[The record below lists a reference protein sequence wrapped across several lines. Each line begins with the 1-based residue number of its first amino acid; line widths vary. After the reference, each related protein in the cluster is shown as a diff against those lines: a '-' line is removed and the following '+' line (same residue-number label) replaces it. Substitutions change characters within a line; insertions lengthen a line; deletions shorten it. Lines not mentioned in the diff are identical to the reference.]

1 MLKGLKI
8 FLIAALFA
16 AVIFGF
22 IAGATTVSM
31 VDAKSTDKYEKL
43 SLFTKVMHLLETTYV
58 EEVDVKK
65 LIYGGIK
72 GMLQELDPHS
82 AFLDPNDYKEMK
94 ESTTGEFGGV
104 GIEIT
109 KKENI
114 ITIISPIED
123 TPAWE
128 AGLKSMDKI
137 IKINDESTA
146 EMDLQAAVSKMR
158 GSPGTKVKL
167 TILREGKQKPI
178 DFTIIRKIIKIVSVK
193 SMMLPDD
200 YAYIRISTFNESTVN
215 DLKKALTKLEKSTT
229 KGKKMNGILL
239 DLRNNP
245 GGLLDQAVGVA
256 DLFLASGVIVSVQG
270 RDKDK
275 KIVEY
280 AKPNNLDSETVP
292 MVVLVNQA
300 SASAA
305 EIVAGALQD
314 NKRAVVIGQKTFG
327 KGSVQTLVE
336 LDDKSA
342 IKYTIALYYT
352 PSGKS
357 IQAKG
362 IEPDVTILS
371 IDPSVMQDEQ
381 LLENDTKE
389 KYGEA
394 KLKGHFENADNNNND
409 DQKSIIDKIYD
420 RAERGLNKKL
430 KGQDLKK
437 VVDINYD
444 YQVNMAYNYLKV
456 YAMGLSKDK
465 NIQLDQPAPAVE
477 TTKPAKKK

>member
-1 MLKGLKI
+1 MFKGLKVL
-8 FLIAALFA
+8 LITALFA

-43 SLFTKVMHLLETTYV
+43 SLFTKVMHLLENTYV
-58 EEVDVKK
+58 EDVDIKK

-109 KKENI
+109 KKDNV

-146 EMDLQAAVSKMR
+146 DMELQAAVSKMR
-158 GSPGTKVKL
+158 GSSGTKVKL
-167 TILREGKQKPI
+167 TILREGKQKPLEFNI
-178 DFTIIRKIIKIVSVK
+178 VRKIIKIVSVK

-215 DLKKALTKLEKSTT
+215 DLKKALTKLEKTA
-229 KGKKMNGILL
+229 KDKKINGILI

-245 GGLLDQAVGVA
+245 GGLLDQAVGVS
-256 DLFLASGVIVSVQG
+256 DLFLTNGIIVSVQG

-275 KIVEY
+275 KIIEY
-280 AKPNNLDSETVP
+280 AKANNLTSEAVP

-314 NKRAVVIGQKTFG
+314 NKRAVIIGQKTFG

-362 IEPDVTILS
+362 IEPDVTVLS
-371 IDPSVMQDEQ
+371 IDPSVMQE
-381 LLENDTKE
+381 EKMIEEDTKQ
-389 KYGEA
+389 KFGEA
-394 KLKGHFENADNNNND
+394 KLKGHFENNGDSEES
-409 DQKSIIDKIYD
+409 KSVIDKIYEK
-420 RAERGLNKKL
+420 AERGLTKKL
-430 KGQDLKK
+430 KDQDIKK
-437 VVDINYD
+437 VVDIDYD

-456 YAMGLSKDK
+456 YAMGAEK
-465 NIQLDQPAPAVE
+465 NKGIKLDQTNPSVVAPD
-477 TTKPAKKK
+477 KKK

>member
-1 MLKGLKI
+1 
-8 FLIAALFA
+8 
-16 AVIFGF
+16 
-22 IAGATTVSM
+22 
-31 VDAKSTDKYEKL
+31 
-43 SLFTKVMHLLETTYV
+43 
-58 EEVDVKK
+58 
-65 LIYGGIK
+65 
-72 GMLQELDPHS
+72 
-82 AFLDPNDYKEMK
+82 MK

-109 KKENI
+109 KKDNI

-146 EMDLQAAVSKMR
+146 EMELQAAVSRMR
-158 GSPGTKVKL
+158 GSAGTKVKL
-167 TILREGKQKPI
+167 TILREGKQKPLE
-178 DFTIIRKIIKIVSVK
+178 FTIIRKIIKIVSVK
-193 SMMLPDD
+193 SMMLPND
-200 YAYIRISTFNESTVN
+200 YAYIRISTFNESTVS
-215 DLKKALTKLEKSTT
+215 DLKKALTKLEKST

-245 GGLLDQAVGVA
+245 GGLLDQAVGVS
-256 DLFLASGVIVSVQG
+256 DMFLSSGIIVSVQG

-275 KIVEY
+275 KIIEY
-280 AKPNNLDSETVP
+280 AKPNNLMSEAVP

-362 IEPDVTILS
+362 I
-371 IDPSVMQDEQ
+371 
-381 LLENDTKE
+381 
-389 KYGEA
+389 
-394 KLKGHFENADNNNND
+394 
-409 DQKSIIDKIYD
+409 
-420 RAERGLNKKL
+420 
-430 KGQDLKK
+430 
-437 VVDINYD
+437 
-444 YQVNMAYNYLKV
+444 
-456 YAMGLSKDK
+456 
-465 NIQLDQPAPAVE
+465 
-477 TTKPAKKK
+477 

>member
-1 MLKGLKI
+1 MFKGLRI
-8 FLIAALFA
+8 FLIGLLFL

-22 IAGATTVSM
+22 VAGATTVSM
-31 VDAKSTDKYEKL
+31 VDAKPTDKYEKL

-109 KKENI
+109 KKDNI
-114 ITIISPIED
+114 ITVISPIED
-123 TPAWE
+123 TPAWT

-146 EMDLQAAVSKMR
+146 EMELQAAVSKMR
-158 GSPGTKVKL
+158 GASGTKVKL

-178 DFTIIRKIIKIVSVK
+178 DFVIIRKIIKIVSVK

-200 YAYIRISTFNESTVN
+200 YAYLRISTFNESTVT
-215 DLKKALTKLEKSTT
+215 DLKKALTKLEKEAKS
-229 KGKKMNGILL
+229 KKINGIML

-245 GGLLDQAVGVA
+245 GGLLDQAIGVS
-256 DLFLASGVIVSVQG
+256 DLFLSKGIIVSVQG

-280 AKPNNLDSETVP
+280 AKANNIMSEVVP

-300 SASAA
+300 SASAS

-352 PSGKS
+352 PSGRS

-371 IDPSVMQDEQ
+371 IDPQVMQDEQ
-381 LLENDTKE
+381 MIEDDTKQ

-394 KLKGHFENADNNNND
+394 KLKGHFEVNSENKIDEP
-409 DQKSIIDKIYD
+409 KSILDKIYD
-420 RAERGLNKKL
+420 RAEKGLNKKL

-437 VVDINYD
+437 VVDISYD
-444 YQVNMAYNYLKV
+444 YQAGMAYNYLKV
-456 YAMGLSKDK
+456 YAMGMDKDR
-465 NIQLDQPAPAVE
+465 AVNVE
-477 TTKPAKKK
+477 KIKEENKTTTKK

>member
-8 FLIAALFA
+8 FLVAALFA

-109 KKENI
+109 KKDNV

-146 EMDLQAAVSKMR
+146 EMELQAAVSKMR

-167 TILREGKQKPI
+167 TILREGKQKPLEFNI
-178 DFTIIRKIIKIVSVK
+178 TRKIIKIVSVK
-193 SMMLPDD
+193 SMMLPND

-215 DLKKALTKLEKSTT
+215 DLKKALSKLEKST

-245 GGLLDQAVGVA
+245 GGLLDQAVGVS
-256 DLFLASGVIVSVQG
+256 DLFLASGIIVSVQG

-275 KIVEY
+275 KIIEY
-280 AKPNNLDSETVP
+280 AKANNLVSETVP

-314 NKRAVVIGQKTFG
+314 NTRAVIIGHKTFG

-352 PSGKS
+352 PSGRS

-362 IEPDVTILS
+362 IVPDVTVLS

-381 LLENDTKE
+381 LIEEDTKQ

-394 KLKGHFENADNNNND
+394 KLKGHFENNGDSGEEP
-409 DQKSIIDKIYD
+409 KSVMDKIYEK
-420 RAERGLNKKL
+420 AEKGLNKKL

-437 VVDINYD
+437 VVDIDYD

-456 YAMGLSKDK
+456 YAMGAEK
-465 NIQLDQPAPAVE
+465 NKSIQLDKPAPIIAA
-477 TTKPAKKK
+477 PAKKK

>member
-109 KKENI
+109 KKDNI

-146 EMDLQAAVSKMR
+146 EMELQAAVSRMR
-158 GSPGTKVKL
+158 GSAGTKVKL
-167 TILREGKQKPI
+167 TILREGKQKPLE
-178 DFTIIRKIIKIVSVK
+178 FTIIRKIIKIVSVK
-193 SMMLPDD
+193 SMMLPND
-200 YAYIRISTFNESTVN
+200 YAYIRISTFNESTVS
-215 DLKKALTKLEKSTT
+215 DLKKALTKLEKST

-245 GGLLDQAVGVA
+245 GGLLDQAVGVS
-256 DLFLASGVIVSVQG
+256 DMFLSSGIIVSVQG

-275 KIVEY
+275 KIIEY
-280 AKPNNLDSETVP
+280 AKPNNLMSEAVP

-371 IDPSVMQDEQ
+371 IDPTVMQDEQ
-381 LLENDTKE
+381 LLEEDTKQ

-394 KLKGHFENADNNNND
+394 KLKGHFENNDNTD
-409 DQKSIIDKIYD
+409 EPKSVIDKIYEK
-420 RAERGLNKKL
+420 AERGLNKKL

-437 VVDINYD
+437 VVDIDYD
-444 YQVNMAYNYLKV
+444 YQANMAYNYLKV
-456 YAMGLSKDK
+456 YAMGMEKDK
-465 NIQLDQPAPAVE
+465 NIQVEKVVPAPVE
-477 TTKPAKKK
+477 APTKKK

>member
-1 MLKGLKI
+1 MFKGLKI
-8 FLIAALFA
+8 FLIGLLFL
-16 AVIFGF
+16 AVISGF

-31 VDAKSTDKYEKL
+31 VDAKTTDKYEKL
-43 SLFTKVMHLLETTYV
+43 TLFTKVMHLLETTYV
-58 EEVDVKK
+58 EDVDIKK

-109 KKENI
+109 KKDNI
-114 ITIISPIED
+114 ITVISPIED
-123 TPAWE
+123 TPAWS

-146 EMDLQAAVSKMR
+146 EMELQAAVSKMR
-158 GSPGTKVKL
+158 GSSGTKVKL
-167 TILREGKQKPI
+167 TILREGKQKPMEFVI
-178 DFTIIRKIIKIVSVK
+178 VRKIIKIVSVK
-193 SMMLPDD
+193 SMLLPDD
-200 YAYIRISTFNESTVN
+200 YAYLRISTFNESTVS
-215 DLKKALTKLEKSTT
+215 DLKRALTKLEKEANN
-229 KGKKMNGILL
+229 KKLNGILL

-245 GGLLDQAVGVA
+245 GGLLDQAVGTS
-256 DLFLASGVIVSVQG
+256 DLFLSKGIIVSVKG

-275 KIVEY
+275 KLIEY
-280 AKPNNLDSETVP
+280 AKANNLVSEAIP

-300 SASAA
+300 SASAS

-314 NKRAVVIGQKTFG
+314 NKRAVILGQKTFG

-352 PSGKS
+352 PSGRS

-362 IEPDVTILS
+362 IEPDVTVLS
-371 IDPSVMQDEQ
+371 IDPQVMQDEQ
-381 LLENDTKE
+381 MIEEDTKQ

-394 KLKGHFENADNNNND
+394 KLKGHFEVNSENNID
-409 DQKSIIDKIYD
+409 EPKSLIDKIYD
-420 RAERGLNKKL
+420 RAEKGLSKKL
-430 KGQDLKK
+430 KNQDLKK
-437 VVDINYD
+437 VVDISYD
-444 YQVNMAYNYLKV
+444 YQAGMAYNYLKV
-456 YAMGLSKDK
+456 YSMGMEKDRTLNTIEENK
-465 NIQLDQPAPAVE
+465 EPV
-477 TTKPAKKK
+477 TKK

>member
-1 MLKGLKI
+1 MFKGLKI
-8 FLIAALFA
+8 FLIGLLFL
-16 AVIFGF
+16 AVISGF

-31 VDAKSTDKYEKL
+31 VDAKTTDKYEKL
-43 SLFTKVMHLLETTYV
+43 TLFTKVMHLLETTYV
-58 EEVDVKK
+58 EDVDIKK

-109 KKENI
+109 KKDNI
-114 ITIISPIED
+114 ITVISPIED
-123 TPAWE
+123 TPAWS

-146 EMDLQAAVSKMR
+146 EMELQAAVSKMR
-158 GSPGTKVKL
+158 GSSGTKVKL
-167 TILREGKQKPI
+167 TILREGKQKPMEFVI
-178 DFTIIRKIIKIVSVK
+178 VRKIIKIVSVK
-193 SMMLPDD
+193 SMLLPDD
-200 YAYIRISTFNESTVN
+200 YAYLRISTFNESTVS
-215 DLKKALTKLEKSTT
+215 DLKRALTKLEKEANN
-229 KGKKMNGILL
+229 KKLNGILL

-245 GGLLDQAVGVA
+245 GGLLDQAVGTS
-256 DLFLASGVIVSVQG
+256 DLFLSKGIIVSVKG

-275 KIVEY
+275 KLIEY
-280 AKPNNLDSETVP
+280 AKANNLVSEAIP

-300 SASAA
+300 SASAS

-314 NKRAVVIGQKTFG
+314 NKRAVILGQKTFG

-352 PSGKS
+352 PSGRS

-362 IEPDVTILS
+362 IEPDVTVLS
-371 IDPSVMQDEQ
+371 IDPQVMQDEQ
-381 LLENDTKE
+381 MIEEDTKQ

-394 KLKGHFENADNNNND
+394 KLKGHFEVNSENNID
-409 DQKSIIDKIYD
+409 EPKSLIDKIYD
-420 RAERGLNKKL
+420 RAEKGLSKKL
-430 KGQDLKK
+430 KNQDLKK
-437 VVDINYD
+437 VVDISYD
-444 YQVNMAYNYLKV
+444 YQAGMAYNYLKV
-456 YAMGLSKDK
+456 YSMGMEKDRTLNTIEDNK
-465 NIQLDQPAPAVE
+465 EPV
-477 TTKPAKKK
+477 TKK